1 MQVTDEM
8 VDAAWAAYQN
18 TPIDLLADSDDETK
32 RCVVNA
38 LIAALAAMWRPAD
51 DRCDGLLFFPRKVT
65 GHHRQSC
72 LPEMMK
78 VGRASD
84 FPNRQP
90 THFMPLP
97 SPPKAEG

>member
-8 VDAAWAAYQN
+8 V
-18 TPIDLLADSDDETK
+18 
-32 RCVVNA
+32 RVA
-38 LIAALAAMWRPAD
+38 LIAENAECNLNENGPTRESMRAALTAALAAMWRPAD
-51 DRCDGLLFFPRKVT
+51 DHCNGLLFFPRKVT
-65 GHHRQSC
+65 GHYRQSC

-84 FPNRQP
+84 FPNRLP